1 MYKEATCSC
10 PAGKSG
16 YCNHLIALLYE
27 IAEYSI
33 NQLTE
38 VSQEK
43 ARTIVLRKWG
53 VPGNKEVVKESVMR
67 TTLISS
73 DKKKGI
79 PPTLY
84 DARLNFNQI
93 KNVPSMLKF
102 KLLTSQN

>member
-53 VPGNKEVVKESVMR
+53 
-67 TTLISS
+67 SS
-73 DKKKGI
+73 WEQGGCKRKCHENN
-79 PPTLY
+79 P
-84 DARLNFNQI
+84 N
-93 KNVPSMLKF
+93 
-102 KLLTSQN
+102 